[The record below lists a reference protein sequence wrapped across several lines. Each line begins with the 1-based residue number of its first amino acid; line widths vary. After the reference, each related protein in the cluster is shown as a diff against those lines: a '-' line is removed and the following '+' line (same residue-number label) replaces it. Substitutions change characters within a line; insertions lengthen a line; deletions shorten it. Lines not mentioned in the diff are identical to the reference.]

1 MSQIYSYYLRAK
13 QKYNQKSLFVWFY
26 ADSDKKAQN
35 KLPYLMDEAGINE
48 EYFFKPIR
56 TNLPVVD
63 ELPPEGVFDS
73 EIPQRFTHDANTN
86 DWFPANSNDDQSQ
99 TEETAGTDSSSISF
113 WKLPT
118 EQRVALVDMY
128 NISDKE
134 PIEAEHVARVR
145 DMLNAEGELHPGNYN
160 RAIGMGKVEAIS
172 GMNAMGIRKMLD
184 QIREHF
190 NGRTP
195 KWPDI
200 TNFVRKQLSQ
210 ISLNKSDDNEP
221 FETSTK
227 ENNES
232 HTSGSYATLDM
243 NVMLSIMNVRPQQA
257 KAADVRTAKEFI
269 DKRDGTWR
277 AISSVLRVIVGIC
290 DVETDVIFNIT
301 QDALKNLEMV
311 QDRSALLSFM
321 KDKLAGNPACPEL
334 AEPQSDT
341 SKLFDESPLAQKLY
355 EGKNDAEEEQSSSTM
370 ENEPAAAETVAP
382 DTNEHTQE
390 PQTLETQSPVEAE
403 YQKKRAELHEA
414 RKNIPPK
421 NAPLPQTTDSAS
433 NEGEKIEDE
442 PSTKQAETVSS
453 HSFQQRAKEIE
464 RAIAEKPASVK
475 NNLHIWRKVQS
486 TDPQYTKALDTGN
499 FTGTSI
505 NAEYM
510 FMRAT
515 ELFGPIGSG
524 WGYEIFEDQ
533 MLSGAPMSET
543 ILENGKFVGKR
554 ILRDADGTLIT
565 ELNHSIGIRFW
576 YMSNEVRNEVISF
589 GATPYL
595 YMSSK
600 NKTVCDGEVKK
611 KSLTDAIKK
620 ALSMLGFSADIY
632 LGHFD
637 NLEYKTENAVEF
649 EIKNAANKAGELTR
663 IRSELDAELSKIAD
677 TLRSAVTKN
686 EVEKVLG
693 AFARKVNVHIG
704 NAEKSNDSEY
714 VKYLKGRLNRLRKI
728 ADERIAQ
735 LEAQEEA
742 A

>member
-13 QKYNQKSLFVWFY
+13 QKYNQKSLFVWFS

-73 EIPQRFTHDANTN
+73 EFPQRFTHDANTN

-99 TEETAGTDSSSISF
+99 TEETASTDSSSISF

-172 GMNAMGIRKMLD
+172 GMNTMGIRKMLD
-184 QIREHF
+184 QIRKHF

-210 ISLNKSDDNEP
+210 ISLNKGDDIEQSKPSTQENSEP
-221 FETSTK
+221 
-227 ENNES
+227 
-232 HTSGSYATLDM
+232 HISGSYAALDM

-277 AISSVLRVIVGIC
+277 TISSVLRVIVGIC

-301 QDALKNLEMV
+301 QEALKNLEMV

-355 EGKNDAEEEQSSSTM
+355 EGKNDAEEEQSSSSV
-370 ENEPAAAETVAP
+370 ENEPATTETVAP

-390 PQTLETQSPVEAE
+390 PQALETQSPVEAD

-421 NAPLPQTTDSAS
+421 NAP
-433 NEGEKIEDE
+433 
-442 PSTKQAETVSS
+442 VS
-453 HSFQQRAKEIE
+453 E
-464 RAIAEKPASVK
+464 
-475 NNLHIWRKVQS
+475 
-486 TDPQYTKALDTGN
+486 
-499 FTGTSI
+499 
-505 NAEYM
+505 
-510 FMRAT
+510 
-515 ELFGPIGSG
+515 
-524 WGYEIFEDQ
+524 
-533 MLSGAPMSET
+533 
-543 ILENGKFVGKR
+543 
-554 ILRDADGTLIT
+554 
-565 ELNHSIGIRFW
+565 
-576 YMSNEVRNEVISF
+576 
-589 GATPYL
+589 
-595 YMSSK
+595 
-600 NKTVCDGEVKK
+600 
-611 KSLTDAIKK
+611 
-620 ALSMLGFSADIY
+620 
-632 LGHFD
+632 
-637 NLEYKTENAVEF
+637 
-649 EIKNAANKAGELTR
+649 NAAND
-663 IRSELDAELSKIAD
+663 DANTA
-677 TLRSAVTKN
+677 
-686 EVEKVLG
+686 
-693 AFARKVNVHIG
+693 
-704 NAEKSNDSEY
+704 
-714 VKYLKGRLNRLRKI
+714 
-728 ADERIAQ
+728 
-735 LEAQEEA
+735 EEA
-742 A
+742 APQNEPTFIVIENITSGIYYDISNEAYHSGPGVSKSQLDDIADSPALYLWKKNAPIDTSKTKTLDMGTAFHCKALEPEEFNKRFIIAPEFNRRTNAGKEEEKAFLASCANSGKTVMTAEDGKKLELMYDSVMALPLGKWLLESIGHAESSIYWEDPETELLCRCRPDKIIPEYHWIVDVKTTADIRRFKTAYYDYRYHVQDAFYSDGYKEQFGEMPTFVFLVISTTAECGRYPVDIFMMGDDAKQAGRMEYHNNLQTLSECLRNDEWPTIKTLTLPRWAKENAHV

>member
-13 QKYNQKSLFVWFY
+13 QKYNQKSLFVWFS

-73 EIPQRFTHDANTN
+73 EFPQRFTHDANTN

-99 TEETAGTDSSSISF
+99 TEETASTDSSSISF

-172 GMNAMGIRKMLD
+172 GMNTIGIRKMLD

-210 ISLNKSDDNEP
+210 ISLNKGDDNEP
-221 FETSTK
+221 FEPSTK

-232 HTSGSYATLDM
+232 HTSGSYAALDM

-269 DKRDGTWR
+269 EKRDGTWR

-301 QDALKNLEMV
+301 QEALKNLEMV

-341 SKLFDESPLAQKLY
+341 SKMFDESPLAKTVDENKADDKKEPQP
-355 EGKNDAEEEQSSSTM
+355 SSSV
-370 ENEPAAAETVAP
+370 ENEPATTETVASNA
-382 DTNEHTQE
+382 DEHTQDT
-390 PQTLETQSPVEAE
+390 QTLETQSSIEVE

-414 RKNIPPK
+414 RKTSHLKMRQYLRTRLTMMQIQPKRQPHKTNQHSLSLKTSRLVSTTIFRTRLIIP
-421 NAPLPQTTDSAS
+421 AP
-433 NEGEKIEDE
+433 
-442 PSTKQAETVSS
+442 V
-453 HSFQQRAKEIE
+453 
-464 RAIAEKPASVK
+464 
-475 NNLHIWRKVQS
+475 
-486 TDPQYTKALDTGN
+486 
-499 FTGTSI
+499 
-505 NAEYM
+505 
-510 FMRAT
+510 
-515 ELFGPIGSG
+515 
-524 WGYEIFEDQ
+524 
-533 MLSGAPMSET
+533 
-543 ILENGKFVGKR
+543 
-554 ILRDADGTLIT
+554 
-565 ELNHSIGIRFW
+565 
-576 YMSNEVRNEVISF
+576 
-589 GATPYL
+589 
-595 YMSSK
+595 
-600 NKTVCDGEVKK
+600 
-611 KSLTDAIKK
+611 
-620 ALSMLGFSADIY
+620 
-632 LGHFD
+632 
-637 NLEYKTENAVEF
+637 
-649 EIKNAANKAGELTR
+649 
-663 IRSELDAELSKIAD
+663 
-677 TLRSAVTKN
+677 
-686 EVEKVLG
+686 
-693 AFARKVNVHIG
+693 
-704 NAEKSNDSEY
+704 
-714 VKYLKGRLNRLRKI
+714 
-728 ADERIAQ
+728 
-735 LEAQEEA
+735 
-742 A
+742 